1 MTGMGAL
8 KADSWGSDTNEPCD
22 LTSSVQW
29 TSVSPPVTWE
39 EKCLPRKTVLGS
51 GKPMNGNA
59 KRLLRFK
66 TELSSL
72 GQSLQ
77 LEARRPALP
86 TDILFGEKKTLS
98 SF

>member
-8 KADSWGSDTNEPCD
+8 RADSWGSDSNEPCD
-22 LTSSVQW
+22 LTSSVKR
-29 TSVSPPVTWE
+29 TSVSSPMIWE
-39 EKCLPRKTVLGS
+39 EKCLPHKTVLGS
-51 GKPMNGNA
+51 GKPMNGNT

-66 TELSSL
+66 TESASL

-86 TDILFGEKKTLS
+86 TDILFGEKKTFLS
-98 SF
+98 F